1 MPHLQS
7 VSSDKLESSLIVG
20 AGVFVLLVAGAD
32 TDGQISW
39 VATVMVLSSK
49 YEPTA
54 LVTDKKYNGKH
65 LTLIR

>member
-20 AGVFVLLVAGAD
+20 AGVLLLVAGAD